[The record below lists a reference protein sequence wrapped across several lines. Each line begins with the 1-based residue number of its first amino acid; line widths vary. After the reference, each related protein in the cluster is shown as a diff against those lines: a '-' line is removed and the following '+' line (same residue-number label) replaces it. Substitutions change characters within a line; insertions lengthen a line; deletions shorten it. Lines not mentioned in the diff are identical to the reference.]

1 MLQSQLEDCLTR
13 EEKLT
18 EKYKKRM
25 EREDEV
31 LKKLD
36 EISSRQASTERG
48 SLLQRSSTVGNTI
61 LNQSAKCVKDD
72 ITEYVSQNRPN
83 RAFQNQF
90 AWNSTE
96 VMNYCWT
103 YPLSSGRGSLYAVLV
118 DSLWSPSQKVDAL
131 LYLYKSPSRK
141 SGFLHTNKCLLP
153 YVMSM
158 FLLQ

>member
-1 MLQSQLEDCLTR
+1 MVVKYYRRQPFFSASNSVYSLTQKNEKIAEQDSQIKMLQSQLEDCLTR

-48 SLLQRSSTVGNTI
+48 PLLQRSSTVGNTI

-72 ITEYVSQNRPN
+72 IIEYVSQNQPN

-96 VMNYCWT
+96 VMNYC
-103 YPLSSGRGSLYAVLV
+103 
-118 DSLWSPSQKVDAL
+118 
-131 LYLYKSPSRK
+131 
-141 SGFLHTNKCLLP
+141 
-153 YVMSM
+153 
-158 FLLQ
+158 